1 MVDIL
6 ERPSVEFQEAAAATP
21 PQRDVTLKIDADLL
35 DWIATRGEDAG
46 QEINGLLRFYMDTT
60 EAKAREF
67 DPDAWEPGEMQE
79 PDPAPSL

>member
-1 MVDIL
+1 MVDVL
-6 ERPSVEFQEAAAATP
+6 ERPSVEFEAAAAPTP

-35 DWIATRGEDAG
+35 EWLTARGEDAA

-67 DPDAWEPGEMQE
+67 EPDAWEPGEMQE
-79 PDPAPSL
+79 PAPAPAP